1 MKTWFYV
8 VGFGLMLLFGNSCT
22 SPTHRTMTP
31 AQETALYYLYNRS
44 LLSDTLA
51 RILWRIP
58 VDFRGYDPEEK
69 QLYFL
74 FKRDVGRAKVLTALC
89 LDTSKVEFAPC
100 ERGPCEFGGMSGNI
114 DGYYVFRMPEQN
126 LKVDS
131 NRAMNCLLKDYP
143 LQLSL
148 KELSRLRDS
157 SITYNTPPY
166 MDLTKF
172 TGYQVK
178 CGNIGSYISQGGKD
192 EFIKRLADQL
202 TSDVKTPE
210 EKYARLLDFV
220 TQKILYSFEDY
231 WYEAEITKR
240 AHEVVFS
247 GEADCSGK
255 STLYAS
261 LLEALNLPYCLIY
274 FEHHMNV
281 GVPGNFPAE
290 NGYQIDLEGTRYF
303 MAETTVPG
311 FQIGISRLSNAEIL
325 EHPAFYQ
332 IPKKSEAVLEVG
344 GNKRVPL
351 IFEEEESPEE
361 E

>member
-1 MKTWFYV
+1 
-8 VGFGLMLLFGNSCT
+8 ML
-22 SPTHRTMTP
+22 TP

-51 RILWRIP
+51 RIIWDIP

-74 FKRDVGRAKVLTALC
+74 FKRNVGRAKVLSAMC
-89 LDTSKVEFAPC
+89 LDTGKVEFAPC
-100 ERGPCEFGGMSGNI
+100 ESGPCEFGGMSGNI
-114 DGYYVFRMPEQN
+114 DGYYVFRIPEQN

-148 KELSRLRDS
+148 KELSHLRDS

-166 MDLTKF
+166 MDLTNF
-172 TGYQVK
+172 AGYQVK

-192 EFIKRLADQL
+192 AFIKRLAEQL
-202 TSDVKTPE
+202 TSNAKTPE
-210 EKYARLLDFV
+210 EKYTLLLNFV
-220 TQKILYSFEDY
+220 SHKILYSFEDY

-261 LLEALNLPYCLIY
+261 LLEALHLPYCLLY

-281 GVPGNFPAE
+281 GVPGKFPAE

-311 FQIGISRLSNAEIL
+311 FEIGKSRLSNVEIL
-325 EHPAFYQ
+325 EHPTFYQ
-332 IPKKSEAVLEVG
+332 IPNKSEAVLEVG
-344 GNKRVPL
+344 GIKRVPL
-351 IFEEEESPEE
+351 IFEEEEILEE